1 MSTPNSS
8 ATIVPFWNRLPAIM
22 AYPAHAGAL
31 VTIVL
36 LGLAQVLWLL
46 PVVGWILAL
55 LATIALYRYAFECLQ
70 SSADGFMKPPEVS
83 LGARSLG
90 GKYIWLIV
98 ILAVLLVVATI
109 VLGRGGGLVLM
120 LVFGV
125 CLPAATMTL
134 AMTESLG
141 EALNPLKWMTIIAA
155 IGWPYLAMVG
165 VSMAIL
171 LSKGYAQGFVVH
183 FMPLPV
189 ALLSLGIISN
199 YATIALFHLMGY
211 VLYQYHEQ
219 LGLAPEAPQRL
230 ARPAEAVDPD
240 QELLNEA
247 SALVRDGKLA
257 EAIEL
262 LRGPIRR
269 GGTPAVH
276 AQYRKLLRAA
286 DDKAGLLAHG
296 RERIGV
302 LVDQDDER
310 GAVDLLRECQA
321 LDAGFAPE
329 TALQV
334 SKLAHMA
341 GRQNQP
347 QAALQL
353 LEGFAERYPGSQ
365 YIATNG
371 LLAADL
377 LHEKLGRDAQARDL
391 LLDLKARVPND
402 PLLPDID
409 AKLATIQRMIAAT
422 ARKPAPPA

>member
-1 MSTPNSS
+1 MSTPNTSD
-8 ATIVPFWNRLPAIM
+8 TIVPFWNRLPAVM
-22 AYPAHAGAL
+22 AYPAHAGAMA
-31 VTIVL
+31 TIVL
-36 LGLAQVLWLL
+36 LGLAQVLWIL
-46 PVVGWILAL
+46 PLGWILVL
-55 LATIALYRYAFECLQ
+55 LAAIALYRYAFECLQ
-70 SSADGFMKPPEVS
+70 ASAEGFLTPPQVS

-90 GKYIWLIV
+90 GTYIWMIV
-98 ILAVLLVVATI
+98 ILFLALIVGTI
-109 VLGRGGGLVLM
+109 MLGRSAGVVLALM
-120 LVFGV
+120 FGA

-134 AMTESLG
+134 AMTDSLG
-141 EALNPLKWMTIIAA
+141 EALNPLKWMAIIAA

-171 LSKGYAQGFVVH
+171 MSEGFAKGFVAQY
-183 FMPLPV
+183 MPLPV
-189 ALLSLGIISN
+189 ALIGLGIISN

-219 LGLAPEAPQRL
+219 LGLTPEATQRPL
-230 ARPAEAVDPD
+230 RPAQAADPD
-240 QELLNEA
+240 QAALDEA
-247 SALVRDGKLA
+247 STLVRDGKLA

-310 GAVDLLRECQA
+310 AAVDLLRECQA

-334 SKLAHMA
+334 SRLAHMA
-341 GRQNQP
+341 ARQGQA

-353 LEGFAERYPGSQ
+353 LEGFAERFKGSQ

-371 LLAADL
+371 LLVADL
-377 LHEKLGRDAQARDL
+377 LHEKLGRDTQARDVL
-391 LLDLKARVPND
+391 LELKTRVPND
-402 PLLPDID
+402 PLMPDID
-409 AKLATIQRMIAAT
+409 AKLATIERMIAAT